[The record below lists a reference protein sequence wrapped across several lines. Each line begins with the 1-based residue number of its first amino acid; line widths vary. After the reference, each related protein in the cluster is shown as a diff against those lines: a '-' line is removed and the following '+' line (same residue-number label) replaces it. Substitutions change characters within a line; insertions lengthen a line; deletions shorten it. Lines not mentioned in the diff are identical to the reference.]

1 MIRVPALSRHRR
13 VLLALLLLLALGG
26 GLLAVRNVY
35 TYGITDCQTARKM
48 LEFNKNSYE
57 ASVANTE
64 ILDGLNTDS
73 EIDAAIAEQRRN
85 VDAWIEKL
93 GRYAEHIDDPEL
105 RGFADDMV
113 RSARTVYG
121 YLMSAEGSLDTKPQW
136 WDDMQ
141 NAYKKFVESG
151 RLLAAQCP

>member
-1 MIRVPALSRHRR
+1 MRFPASSRHRR
-13 VLLALLLLLALGG
+13 VLLVLLLLLALGG
-26 GLLAVRNVY
+26 GLLAARNVY
-35 TYGITDCQTARKM
+35 TYGITDCQTVRKM

-57 ASVANTE
+57 ASVADTDQILDDLNTE
-64 ILDGLNTDS
+64 S
-73 EIDAAIAEQRRN
+73 EIDAANAEQRRN
-85 VDAWIEKL
+85 ADARTEKL

-105 RGFADDMV
+105 RGLADDMV

-121 YLMSAEGSLDTKPQW
+121 YLINAKGPMDTKPEW

-151 RLLAAQCP
+151 HLLASHCP